1 MAEGLNQPSRV
12 EEDGPTGCKLLWCGS
27 KEATGGQLRVPQEQ
41 ASANSVPA
49 AAVIRRMRALSGII
63 GLKGCAGGPGAQAAL
78 QAGGQRPGLNPGSPP
93 GLRGWRCRGAC
104 GTRHVAVKCIDMT
117 QNADRGGSMQ
127 AAYGR

>member
-27 KEATGGQLRVPQEQ
+27 KEATRGQLRVPQEQ

-63 GLKGCAGGPGAQAAL
+63 GLKGWVRR
-78 QAGGQRPGLNPGSPP
+78 RPFKP
-93 GLRGWRCRGAC
+93 
-104 GTRHVAVKCIDMT
+104 AVK
-117 QNADRGGSMQ
+117 DRGSTPV
-127 AAYGR
+127 RRRD

>member
-27 KEATGGQLRVPQEQ
+27 KEATRGQLRVPQEQ

-63 GLKGCAGGPGAQAAL
+63 GLKGWFAAGTEGLAL
-78 QAGGQRPGLNPGSPP
+78 SRCMRNASCSGEMHRYDAERRSRRQHASGIRTLRHESAGIEQ
-93 GLRGWRCRGAC
+93 
-104 GTRHVAVKCIDMT
+104 D
-117 QNADRGGSMQ
+117 
-127 AAYGR
+127 

>member
-12 EEDGPTGCKLLWCGS
+12 EEDGPMGCKLLWCGS
-27 KEATGGQLRVPQEQ
+27 KEATRGQLRVPQEQ

-63 GLKGCAGGPGAQAAL
+63 GLKGLGLKGAQAAL